1 MDSLVI
7 SSVNITKEDLIR
19 ISDMLQPYDV
29 LRTEIFI
36 QCLGNNLEPE
46 DVRNIKERGLPDEVQ
61 IDADLYDAMYKDYED
76 RFKDSALQHESLF
89 HLTGTRIT
97 KLKLNYENQVILIW
111 NTKPLTINPINLIGG
126 DYLNMN
132 WCKKSTMDMMNVPLF
147 NPNDKT
153 VKVFNDQ
160 MLTLLDDKDSDKQ
173 DNV

>member
-1 MDSLVI
+1 MDNLVI

-36 QCLGNNLEPE
+36 QYLGKNLELE
-46 DVRNIKERGLPDEVQ
+46 DIRNIKERGLPDEVQ

-76 RFKDSALQHESLF
+76 RFKDSALQHKSLF
-89 HLTGTRIT
+89 HLTGIRIT

-111 NTKPLTINPINLIGG
+111 NTKPLTNGSIGIFG
-126 DYLNMN
+126 ADYLDMKNHMDL
-132 WCKKSTMDMMNVPLF
+132 CKQSMIDMMGIPIF
-147 NPNDKT
+147 ATNPNKG
-153 VKVFNDQ
+153 KVVPSIND
-160 MLTLLDDKDSDKQ
+160 DKQ